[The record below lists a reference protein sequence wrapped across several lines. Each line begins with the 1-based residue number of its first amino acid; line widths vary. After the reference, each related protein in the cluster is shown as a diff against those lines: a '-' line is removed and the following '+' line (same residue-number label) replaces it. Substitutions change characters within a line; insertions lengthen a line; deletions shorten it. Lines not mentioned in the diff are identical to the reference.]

1 MVRLLKHMKAK
12 EWALVIVSIAFI
24 VLQVQLDLKL
34 PDYMSDITVLVQ
46 TKGSE
51 MSDIF
56 TAGGKM
62 MGCALG
68 SLASAIVVGFFAAKK
83 AVGENLVIQTA
94 FNKIWRLISWIIYGQ
109 LPPAVAL

>member
-12 EWALVIVSIAFI
+12 EWAMVIVSIAFI

-68 SLASAIVVGFFAAKK
+68 SLVISNSCWIFAA
-83 AVGENLVIQTA
+83 N
-94 FNKIWRLISWIIYGQ
+94 SS
-109 LPPAVAL
+109 